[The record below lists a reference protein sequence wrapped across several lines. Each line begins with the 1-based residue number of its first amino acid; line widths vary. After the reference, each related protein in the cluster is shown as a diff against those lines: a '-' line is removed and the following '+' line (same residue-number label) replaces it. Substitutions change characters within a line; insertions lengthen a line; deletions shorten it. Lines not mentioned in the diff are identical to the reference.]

1 MQLSELQQKKVY
13 TNFLN
18 FPREQ
23 KTKASFVVVKK
34 SNWVWLKRNA
44 ESENEEKLLE
54 IMQWWFWKKKLTSSL
69 FTSVKQLRILFPV
82 VALERKWCGWKG
94 FFHVFETFLEI
105 HSKKKIK
112 LKAQGCVGRKAKN
125 NWGRLKF
132 AELNMNFLFYNMI
145 WNFLEDELI
154 CNFKSFSDINS
165 LALSLSLFL

>member
-132 AELNMNFLFYNMI
+132 AELNMYQELFI
-145 WNFLEDELI
+145 L
-154 CNFKSFSDINS
+154 
-165 LALSLSLFL
+165 